1 MHRNGFETKGTIR
14 ELHANKQGWYVYID
28 YNLWYC
34 FLFKKKIKI
43 KKDYSLWVATCSV
56 ETEVKGSSKN
66 DQDFDDTINSSL
78 VEYTMRN
85 VISLEWNK

>member
-1 MHRNGFETKGTIR
+1 MALKPKELSGNYMPINKVGMFILTTTCGT
-14 ELHANKQGWYVYID
+14 VS
-28 YNLWYC
+28 
-34 FLFKKKIKI
+34 FSKKKIKI